1 MKRIGC
7 IVLLV
12 AMLSGCVFGGIGCAK
27 QVKERT
33 MYEVVV
39 EYKPLDN
46 ALTGTV
52 KMDFYNHSEME
63 LDCLQLQLYPN
74 AYRKGAIYS
83 QIGYDATTEAYYAG
97 ESYGEIS
104 ISSVLGCTSFTVGGE
119 DKNLLYAQLDKPL
132 APNER
137 ITLDIGFSTRLAEVN
152 ASLGLTKS
160 TVNFAGAF
168 PTACTLTENGFYECV
183 PSDVGQA
190 AVADCAD
197 YSVRLTLPR
206 EYFLAC
212 AGEVVEEKT
221 LESKK
226 QYTISATNMRDFT
239 FSLSTSY
246 AAIEGYTG
254 KTRVGYYYENDER
267 KEEMLALAIKAV
279 EYYSSIF
286 GEYPHKRLALLQT
299 NIVQDAV
306 DYAGVCMLSKGL
318 SKDALVWSVLT
329 KTAAQWWYS
338 SVGAN
343 RVENAWL
350 VDGLS
355 AYSAALFLEAHP
367 EYERTKKEIVF
378 DARKEYDEYRD
389 AYRKALGW
397 VDTRMNRPLSTFL
410 NAYEYRCI
418 SEHKAVV
425 MLSELEKAVGSKR
438 LLSSLR
444 KYYAENLYG
453 SATPAHLA
461 GAFERNGL
469 AVAGFLESYWAGKGT
484 F

>member
-1 MKRIGC
+1 MKRIVWIVLSGIMFFGC
-7 IVLLV
+7 I
-12 AMLSGCVFGGIGCAK
+12 FGVTGCAK

-33 MYEVVV
+33 RYEVVV

-52 KMDFYNHSEME
+52 KMDFFNHSGQE
-63 LDCLQLQLYPN
+63 LDCLKLQLYPN
-74 AYRKGAIYS
+74 AYRKGTIYS
-83 QIGYDATTEAYYAG
+83 EVGYDAMTEAYYAG

-119 DKNLLYAQLDKPL
+119 DKNMLYAQLEKPL
-132 APNER
+132 ASNER

-152 ASLGLTKS
+152 SPLGQTKS
-160 TVNFAGAF
+160 AVNFAGAF
-168 PTACTLTENGFYECV
+168 PTACALTENGFYECV

-190 AVADCAD
+190 VVADCAD
-197 YSVRLTLPR
+197 YCVRLILPR
-206 EYFLAC
+206 EYILAC
-212 AGEVVEEKT
+212 AGELVEEKT

-226 QYTISATNMRDFT
+226 QYTVSATNMRDFT

-246 AAIEGYTG
+246 AFKEGYTG
-254 KTRVGYYYENDER
+254 KTRVGYYHENDE
-267 KEEMLALAIKAV
+267 KADEALGLAIKAV

-286 GEYPHKRLALLQT
+286 GEYPHESLTLLQT
-299 NIVQDAV
+299 NIVQKAV
-306 DYAGVCMLSKGL
+306 DYSGVCMLSKGL
-318 SKDALVWSVLT
+318 VGDALVWSVLT
-329 KTAAQWWYS
+329 KVAAQWWYS
-338 SVGAN
+338 AVGAN

-355 AYSAALFLEAHP
+355 AYSAILFLDAHP
-367 EYERTKKEIVF
+367 EYGQTKKQLIA
-378 DARKEYDEYRD
+378 DARAEYDGYRD
-389 AYRKALGW
+389 TYKKALGW

-425 MLSELEKAVGSKR
+425 MLSELEKAVGNKR

-453 SATPAHLA
+453 SATTAHLA

-469 AVAGFLESYWAGKGT
+469 GVAGFLESYWAGKGT

>member
-1 MKRIGC
+1 MKRIGW
-7 IVLLV
+7 IVL
-12 AMLSGCVFGGIGCAK
+12 SGILFLGFVFGGTGCVK
-27 QVKERT
+27 QAKERT
-33 MYEVVV
+33 TYEIIV

-52 KMDFYNHSEME
+52 KMDFFNHSERE

-83 QIGYDATTEAYYAG
+83 QIGYDAMTEAYHAG

-104 ISSVLGCTSFTVGGE
+104 ISSVLGCTGFTVGGE
-119 DKNLLYAQLDKPL
+119 DKNVLYAHLEKPL
-132 APNER
+132 APEER
-137 ITLDIGFSTRLAEVN
+137 ITLDIGFSTRLADVN
-152 ASLGLTKS
+152 APLGRTKS

-168 PTACTLTENGFYECV
+168 PTACALTENGFYECV

-190 AVADCAD
+190 IFADCAD
-197 YSVRLTLPR
+197 YSVRLTLPK
-206 EYFLAC
+206 EYRLAC
-212 AGEVVEEKT
+212 AGEIVEERA

-226 QYTISATNMRDFT
+226 QYTVSATSVRDFT

-246 AAIEGYTG
+246 ALLQGYTG
-254 KTRVGYYYENDER
+254 KTEVAYYHTSDER
-267 KEEMLALAIKAV
+267 ADEVLALAMQAV

-286 GEYPHKRLALLQT
+286 GEYPYKRLALLQT
-299 NIVQDAV
+299 NIVQKAV
-306 DYAGVCMLSKGL
+306 DYAGVCMLSEGL
-318 SKDALVWSVLT
+318 DGDGLIWSVLT
-329 KTAAQWWYS
+329 KTAAQWWYAA
-338 SVGAN
+338 VGAN

-355 AYSAALFLEAHP
+355 AYAAALFLETHP
-367 EYERTKKEIVF
+367 KYERSKKEVVEE
-378 DARKEYDEYRD
+378 ARREYDGYRES
-389 AYRKALGW
+389 YRKALGW

-410 NAYEYRCI
+410 NGYEYRCV
-418 SEHKAVV
+418 SERKAVV
-425 MLSELEKAVGSKR
+425 MLSELEKAVGGKR
-438 LLSSLR
+438 LLASLR

>member
-7 IVLLV
+7 IVLLL
-12 AMLSGCVFGGIGCAK
+12 AMLSGCVFVGTGCTK
-27 QVKERT
+27 QAKERT
-33 MYEVVV
+33 TYEVVV

-52 KMDFYNHSEME
+52 KMDFYNHSEID
-63 LDCLQLQLYPN
+63 LDCLRLQLYPN

-119 DKNLLYAQLDKPL
+119 DKNVLYAQLDEPL

-152 ASLGLTKS
+152 APLGRTKS
-160 TVNFAGAF
+160 MVNFAGAF
-168 PTACTLTENGFYECV
+168 PTVCALTEEGFYECV

-190 AVADCAD
+190 IFADCAD
-197 YSVRLTLPR
+197 YSVRLTLPK
-206 EYFLAC
+206 EYRLAC
-212 AGEVVEEKT
+212 AGEIIEEKS

-226 QYTISATNMRDFT
+226 QYTVSAIGVRDFT

-246 AAIEGYTG
+246 TPLQGYTG
-254 KTRVGYYYENDER
+254 KTEVAYYHINDE
-267 KEEMLALAIKAV
+267 KADEVLALAMQAV
-279 EYYSSIF
+279 QYYSSIF
-286 GEYPHKRLALLQT
+286 GEYPYKRLALLQT
-299 NIVQDAV
+299 SIVQKAV
-306 DYAGVCMLSKGL
+306 DYAGICMLSKGL
-318 SKDALVWSVLT
+318 DGDDMLWSILT
-329 KTAAQWWYS
+329 KTAAQWWYAA
-338 SVGAN
+338 VGAN

-355 AYSAALFLEAHP
+355 AYAAALFLEAHP
-367 EYERTKKEIVF
+367 KYERAKKEVVD
-378 DARKEYDEYRD
+378 DARREYDGYRES
-389 AYRKALGW
+389 YRKALGW

-410 NAYEYRCI
+410 NGYEYRCI

-453 SATPAHLA
+453 SATPAHLV

-469 AVAGFLESYWAGKGT
+469 DVAGFLESYWAGKGT